1 LREGLLSKNTV
12 VNHVDGEPGL
22 FEAALDAARDRAVVF
37 DQKESHGIRSST
49 MDYAF
54 VARRPAMPSLHSK
67 TCRRKPSSNARQSI
81 RNMSE
86 ITINELEAAINFW
99 RARSPSS
106 GDELSLC
113 KEASALSKPYA
124 LMIVQRRGTV
134 SSDRLEAAARDAWE
148 AYVRAGRG

>member
-1 LREGLLSKNTV
+1 
-12 VNHVDGEPGL
+12 
-22 FEAALDAARDRAVVF
+22 
-37 DQKESHGIRSST
+37 
-49 MDYAF
+49 
-54 VARRPAMPSLHSK
+54 
-67 TCRRKPSSNARQSI
+67 
-81 RNMSE
+81 MSE

-134 SSDRLEAAARDAWE
+134 SSDGLEAAARDAWE